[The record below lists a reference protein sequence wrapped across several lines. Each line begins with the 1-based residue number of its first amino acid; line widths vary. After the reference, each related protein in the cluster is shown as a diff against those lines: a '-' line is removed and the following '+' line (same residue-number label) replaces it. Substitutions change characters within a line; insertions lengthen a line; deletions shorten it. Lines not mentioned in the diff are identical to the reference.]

1 MQRAVIEVGTILG
14 GKLRVIRQIGYG
26 GMGAVYEVEHTLT
39 KHRRALKL
47 LHKEMSDIPA
57 IVTRFLREASAAGH
71 IGNPH
76 VVETFDAGQLDTGE
90 PYIVMELLEGKTLGE
105 LLEQTRVLG
114 LLETCEILIQACD
127 GVSAAHASG
136 IVHRDL
142 KPENLFL
149 LKGPRPFIKIL
160 DFGIS
165 KFDPALTGAQGITMD
180 GSTLGTP
187 FYMPPEQVRGDKSI
201 DAQADIYSLG
211 VILYECLAGAR
222 PFEADTLPH
231 LAVLIA
237 EGRYIPPRV
246 KRPELPADVD
256 AVVARAMASDRTQRY
271 RSVDEFRAALAALR
285 SAGAHTGPA
294 SMNFGATLVAGS
306 PGSSPP
312 PAGSLSTPPTAAVP
326 WPASP
331 AGASPTPAADAGP
344 VAVADPK
351 APAYTASQFSRTT
364 GGDGSSPRSRVA
376 LLAAL
381 ALAVGAAVGALLL
394 LRKPAEPPPETSLP
408 ASSELSAAAPPTA
421 PLPRAM
427 VLPRSVEPAAPSA
440 AASSAVPLVT
450 PAPAASNSAVAPR
463 KQEPSQRGSS
473 RAKAHGVSE
482 ENPF

>member
-1 MQRAVIEVGTILG
+1 MLRAAIEVGTILG
-14 GKLRVIRQIGYG
+14 GKFRVIRQIGLG

-47 LHKEMSDIPA
+47 LHSEMAVIPA

-76 VVETFDAGQLDTGE
+76 VVETFDAGQLDGGE
-90 PYIVMELLEGKTLGE
+90 PYIVMELLEGKTLAQ
-105 LLEQTRVLG
+105 LLEQSRVLG
-114 LLETCEILIQACD
+114 LLETCEILLQACD

-149 LKGPRPFIKIL
+149 LKGPRPFVKIL

-165 KFDPALTGAQGITMD
+165 KFDPALTGAQGITLD

-237 EGRYIPPRV
+237 EGKYIPPRV
-246 KRPELPADVD
+246 KRPELPPDLD
-256 AVVARAMASDRTQRY
+256 AVVARAMACDRSQRY
-271 RSVDEFRAALAALR
+271 RSVDELRAALASLR
-285 SAGAHTGPA
+285 LSGVGPN
-294 SMNFGATLVAGS
+294 SGISFGETLAAGS
-306 PGSSPP
+306 PGSNPP
-312 PAGSLSTPPTAAVP
+312 LGVTPSQAPLPQPAWSAPAPGSAAAELKVPAQTAAP
-326 WPASP
+326 L
-331 AGASPTPAADAGP
+331 
-344 VAVADPK
+344 
-351 APAYTASQFSRTT
+351 SRTT
-364 GGDGSSPRSRVA
+364 ADGDGKSPRPRLGLLA
-376 LLAAL
+376 LLGVVL
-381 ALAVGAAVGALLL
+381 LLVGLGVLL
-394 LRKPAEPPPETSLP
+394 LRKSESEAPSAVTSAAE
-408 ASSELSAAAPPTA
+408 SSRTTAAAPPPA
-421 PLPRAM
+421 P
-427 VLPRSVEPAAPSA
+427 VPAPVVAPSA
-440 AASSAVPLVT
+440 TIEPEPSSPPALDSAATRRATGTPSAEP
-450 PAPAASNSAVAPR
+450 PRRQERAPR
-463 KQEPSQRGSS
+463 GGSAS
-473 RAKAHGVSE
+473 RAKEHGLSE